1 MAIRKPNDMKI
12 EALRRHGCVNPKSDA
27 VRDELFMSTDFFD
40 PRDLLQVKYEMVRR
54 VCMEE
59 QPIKQ
64 TAQNFGVSRPTV
76 YQALRSFEQGGI
88 AALLPQRPGPRR
100 AHKLDEEVIEFLNGV
115 LAADPELRS
124 ADLAVALLERFGLSV
139 YPSSIERALRRQE
152 KKAQ

>member
-1 MAIRKPNDMKI
+1 MATRKPGDLKI
-12 EALRRHGCVNPKSDA
+12 EALRRHGCVNPKPDA
-27 VRDELFMSTDFFD
+27 VRDELFLTADFFD

-54 VCMEE
+54 VCVEE

-88 AALLPQRPGPRR
+88 AALLPQRPGPRH
-100 AHKLDEEVIEFLNGV
+100 AHKLGEDVIEFLNGV
-115 LAADPELRS
+115 LADDPELKS
-124 ADLAVALLERFGLSV
+124 ADLAVVLLKRFGVSV
-139 YPSSIERALRRQE
+139 YPSSLERALRRQE